1 MFHATSALRVSLA
14 VSLLLVTVPSK
25 PAHAAAQKGPEARL
39 LERALALLPQRP
51 TVPIRLID
59 PDLAADPDAIRRL
72 DAFLI
77 RERDGR
83 IRQAI
88 YLNRRSP
95 VVENA
100 MRGRAIDI
108 AILAA
113 VIRHEQEH
121 LRGADE
127 QQARLAE
134 RDFFQGLML
143 AGHVPVDEAMAYL
156 AAMKKNYR
164 LREGP

>member
-1 MFHATSALRVSLA
+1 MLHPTHILRAGIAAGLLA
-14 VSLLLVTVPSK
+14 FVVASS
-25 PAHAAAQKGPEARL
+25 AAQTVKGPEGRTL
-39 LERALALLPQRP
+39 KRALELLPERP
-51 TVPIRLID
+51 TVPVRLID

-72 DAFLI
+72 DAFLV

-83 IRQAI
+83 IRQVI
-88 YLNRRSP
+88 YLNRRSS

-100 MRGRAIDI
+100 IRGRTIDI

-121 LRGADE
+121 LRGANED
-127 QQARLAE
+127 QARRTE
-134 RDFFQGLML
+134 RDFFLRLVQDGR
-143 AGHVPVDEAMAYL
+143 VPVDEGLAYL
-156 AAMKKNYR
+156 EVVQKHYR

>member
-1 MFHATSALRVSLA
+1 MFHSTSALRVGLA
-14 VSLLLVTVPSK
+14 VSLLAVIAASPS
-25 PAHAAAQKGPEARL
+25 AQTLKGPEGRT
-39 LERALALLPQRP
+39 LERALSLLPQRSM
-51 TVPIRLID
+51 VPVRLID
-59 PDLAADPDAIRRL
+59 PDLAADADAIRRL
-72 DAFLI
+72 DAFLV
-77 RERDGR
+77 RESDGR
-83 IRQAI
+83 TRPVI
-88 YLNRRSP
+88 YLNRSSP
-95 VVENA
+95 LVENA

-127 QQARLAE
+127 PQARRAE

-143 AGHVPVDEAMAYL
+143 AGHVGVDEGMAYL
-156 AAMKKNYR
+156 ANLQKHYR

>member
-1 MFHATSALRVSLA
+1 MFYSIHVLRLSLA
-14 VSLLLVTVPSK
+14 VSLLAVV
-25 PAHAAAQKGPEARL
+25 AASSSAQSVKGPEGRT
-39 LERALALLPQRP
+39 LERALALLPQRT
-51 TVPIRLID
+51 TVPVRLID
-59 PDLAADPDAIRRL
+59 PDLAADPEAIRRL
-72 DAFLI
+72 DAFLV

-83 IRQAI
+83 IRQVI
-88 YLNRRSP
+88 YLNRRSS

-156 AAMKKNYR
+156 DVLRKHHR

>member
-1 MFHATSALRVSLA
+1 M
-14 VSLLLVTVPSK
+14 
-25 PAHAAAQKGPEARL
+25 
-39 LERALALLPQRP
+39 LERALALLPQRA
-51 TVPIRLID
+51 TVPVRLID
-59 PDLAADPDAIRRL
+59 PDLAADPEAIRRL
-72 DAFLI
+72 DAFLV

-83 IRQAI
+83 IRQVI
-88 YLNRRSP
+88 YLNRRSS

-100 MRGRAIDI
+100 MRGRSIDI

-121 LRGADE
+121 LRGAGE

-156 AAMKKNYR
+156 DVLRKHHR

>member
-1 MFHATSALRVSLA
+1 MRHHVHALRAGLAAGLLA
-14 VSLLLVTVPSK
+14 VVAASP
-25 PAHAAAQKGPEARL
+25 AAQTVNGPEGRT
-39 LERALALLPQRP
+39 LERAQALLPQRA
-51 TVPIRLID
+51 TAIRLID

-72 DAFLI
+72 DAFLV

-83 IRQAI
+83 TRQVI
-88 YLNRRSP
+88 YLNRRSS

-100 MRGRAIDI
+100 MRGKAIDI

-143 AGHVPVDEAMAYL
+143 AGYVPVDEGMAHL
-156 AAMKKNYR
+156 AALQKNYR

>member
-1 MFHATSALRVSLA
+1 MFHSTSALRASLA
-14 VSLLLVTVPSK
+14 VSLLAVVAAWSGAQTVN
-25 PAHAAAQKGPEARL
+25 GPEGRT
-39 LERALALLPQRP
+39 LERALALLPQRA
-51 TVPIRLID
+51 TAIRLID

-72 DAFLI
+72 DAFLV

-83 IRQAI
+83 IRAVI
-88 YLNRRSP
+88 YLNRRSS

-127 QQARLAE
+127 QQARQAE

-156 AAMKKNYR
+156 DVLRKHYR